1 LQELIRH
8 KNWLSTNNKMH
19 KGSSIEKWRNENNDM
34 KSTLEKIF
42 NKSLNKI
49 KDGIIKAQKNL
60 EKIEVVEGNTIG
72 VLVHQN

>member
-1 LQELIRH
+1 
-8 KNWLSTNNKMH
+8 MH